1 MFSDINN
8 FMSNIGN
15 VKYSDELIGIANNIL
30 KEKRMYTIYGK
41 GNCPNCENAKKLLE
55 SKNIEFEYITINAA
69 SEEVKLLENIA
80 GKSIKSVPQI
90 IRTENG
96 FSEYIGGL
104 KELMEDIKN
113 A

>member
-8 FMSNIGN
+8 FMSKLGN
-15 VKYSDELIGIANNIL
+15 AKYSDELIGITNNIL

-55 SKNIEFEYITINAA
+55 SKNIEFEYVTINAA
-69 SEEVKLLENIA
+69 SEEVKLLENMA

-90 IRTENG
+90 LHSDNG
-96 FSEYIGGL
+96 FFRYVGGL